1 MKHRRIIASATALLM
16 LGTAA
21 ASAQTRSMRERR
33 PAPAAWTERAPQPSW
48 QRSRGPDL
56 YSRQGGSGTITATT
70 PNQWGNLGGPGT
82 GGGGGGGP

>member
-33 PAPAAWTERAPQPSW
+33 PAPAWSERAPQPSW

-56 YSRQGGSGTITATT
+56 YSRQGGSGTITATP